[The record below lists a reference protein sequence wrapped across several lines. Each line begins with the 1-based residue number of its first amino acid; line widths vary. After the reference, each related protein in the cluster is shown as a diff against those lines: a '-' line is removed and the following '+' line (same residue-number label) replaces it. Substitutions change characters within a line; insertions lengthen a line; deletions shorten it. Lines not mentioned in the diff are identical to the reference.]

1 MLSRPQDYRTGPE
14 SPGGAA
20 CPRRSARRCGRSTRS
35 TARFLRDRKEKHLRE
50 RESSVSSSSCGR
62 RASISASKP
71 PSLMWFSTVRDALR
85 KTPFRHTFDQP
96 QGDWRIALAS
106 SLQPS
111 SPSSFTSIHTHTHVT
126 TVQRNRLQRRTGT
139 RLGQSGER
147 ESSARCEFVVY
158 DSGRIRLPPS
168 TFRYCSEGREPA
180 IIALTSAS
188 SPSSVKAFPIFHW

>member
-20 CPRRSARRCGRSTRS
+20 CSRRSARRCGRSTRS
-35 TARFLRDRKEKHLRE
+35 INRFLGDRKEKHLRE

-71 PSLMWFSTVRDALR
+71 PSLMWFSTVRDALGKHR
-85 KTPFRHTFDQP
+85 SDTPSTSHRET
-96 QGDWRIALAS
+96 GE
-106 SLQPS
+106 
-111 SPSSFTSIHTHTHVT
+111 SPSRAPCSLPRPARSLAFTHTHVT

-147 ESSARCEFVVY
+147 ESSARCEFVV
-158 DSGRIRLPPS
+158 
-168 TFRYCSEGREPA
+168 
-180 IIALTSAS
+180 
-188 SPSSVKAFPIFHW
+188 